1 MDLACVTGEHASF
14 PDSRI
19 FGREVM
25 SNLFRIPQLSKGEV
39 MHLVGKPGKVRP
51 QGACALLASGCAKLA
66 NVTRACMLQV
76 LT

>member
-1 MDLACVTGEHASF
+1 
-14 PDSRI
+14 
-19 FGREVM
+19 M